1 MLVDA
6 DGIYDPR
13 QLNDRL
19 LLGLKG
25 SLAEFEL
32 GLLRQRARE
41 SFEQKVR
48 RGHILWEPPVGF
60 IRNEDQQ
67 IEKSPDRQVQEA
79 ITGLF
84 RKFRELGTAR
94 QAMLWYCNEQVLLP
108 EAVVGTAGREIRWQL
123 PSRQRIGVMLKNP
136 CYAGAF
142 AYGRTTAHA
151 VVRDGRAQ
159 RQGRRKK
166 PMEQWTVLIL
176 DHHSGYIS
184 WQEFLENQQL
194 LEANR
199 TMAWGSAT
207 GPARNGSALLV
218 GLLRCGRCGRKL
230 FTRYGGVNGDV
241 PQYRCRGETR
251 NHPKAICFSGG
262 GLRLDQAVTR
272 TVLEAVR
279 PAGVQAALTVL
290 AQQEQQNDEKRRSLE
305 LACEKSRYEADRARR
320 QYDVVDPENRLVASE
335 LEARW
340 NSALNRMTE
349 LETRLLELD
358 RQHVP
363 LSNEEQQRLLQLAQ
377 TYPSSGA
384 IRQRPLISRND
395 YCGPCCTK
403 SW

>member
-1 MLVDA
+1 MPRACRSGASLGSISPGANNRDWHHLIDLCAITQTLLVDA

-151 VVRDGRAQ
+151 VVRDGQAQ
-159 RQGRRKK
+159 APRTTQEAHG
-166 PMEQWTVLIL
+166 TVDGL
-176 DHHSGYIS
+176 DFGPPFRVH
-184 WQEFLENQQL
+184 QL
-194 LEANR
+194 
-199 TMAWGSAT
+199 
-207 GPARNGSALLV
+207 
-218 GLLRCGRCGRKL
+218 
-230 FTRYGGVNGDV
+230 
-241 PQYRCRGETR
+241 
-251 NHPKAICFSGG
+251 
-262 GLRLDQAVTR
+262 
-272 TVLEAVR
+272 
-279 PAGVQAALTVL
+279 AGVPGESAVAGGESDHGLGL
-290 AQQEQQNDEKRRSLE
+290 
-305 LACEKSRYEADRARR
+305 CDRTC
-320 QYDVVDPENRLVASE
+320 S
-335 LEARW
+335 
-340 NSALNRMTE
+340 
-349 LETRLLELD
+349 
-358 RQHVP
+358 
-363 LSNEEQQRLLQLAQ
+363 
-377 TYPSSGA
+377 
-384 IRQRPLISRND
+384 
-395 YCGPCCTK
+395 
-403 SW
+403 

>member
-1 MLVDA
+1 
-6 DGIYDPR
+6 
-13 QLNDRL
+13 
-19 LLGLKG
+19 
-25 SLAEFEL
+25 
-32 GLLRQRARE
+32 
-41 SFEQKVR
+41 
-48 RGHILWEPPVGF
+48 
-60 IRNEDQQ
+60 
-67 IEKSPDRQVQEA
+67 
-79 ITGLF
+79 
-84 RKFRELGTAR
+84 
-94 QAMLWYCNEQVLLP
+94 
-108 EAVVGTAGREIRWQL
+108 
-123 PSRQRIGVMLKNP
+123 
-136 CYAGAF
+136 
-142 AYGRTTAHA
+142 
-151 VVRDGRAQ
+151 
-159 RQGRRKK
+159 
-166 PMEQWTVLIL
+166 
-176 DHHSGYIS
+176 
-184 WQEFLENQQL
+184 
-194 LEANR
+194 
-199 TMAWGSAT
+199 MAWGSAT